1 MWVVNRSSR
10 TLIKKYL
17 IHARMVRRHSALLE
31 FNLSLPTGWLQQV
44 TCYKGTCMGT
54 GIQSSWIIVLSMLFQ
69 ILGMVVLQGCLLGG
83 QGIKTPM
90 FIS

>member
-1 MWVVNRSSR
+1 
-10 TLIKKYL
+10 
-17 IHARMVRRHSALLE
+17 MVRRHSALLE

-44 TCYKGTCMGT
+44 IGCKGTCMVT